1 MREIRLSGSEG
12 GVALIAP
19 SLPLSHDDCHVPA
32 EAKMH
37 GANASPELTAASND
51 FEEANHS

>member
-1 MREIRLSGSEG
+1 MAREAAAHCARG
-12 GVALIAP
+12 GRAP
-19 SLPLSHDDCHVPA
+19 HDDCHVPA